1 MELDV
6 ATGRREAPGDGP
18 IQLCSERLDQAATS
32 ARLLKVWSSTSVVA
46 DQAADASRSSV
57 HRDTDATGAVREPVA
72 HRVADQFGD
81 DQARAPAAIGIQ
93 PHLVGFEHQPDVVI
107 GERGGR
113 HATADHREVLG
124 EVHAL
129 VAGRRQQ
136 GAVRLGVSAQTARGD
151 VERQPCLGVCG
162 PCRQRERGDCLGILV
177 DDPVADLL
185 DILKIT
191 KQSLARVLRQLI
203 DNGYIEQKTGDSDRR
218 QRLLHATD
226 KGRRFFETLSAT
238 QTSRIEAAI
247 AALPDEGKRTVL
259 RFFVGMVEP
268 GDRPL
273 LDRLKLT
280 DDI

>member
-1 MELDV
+1 MAPAKINVNTTDINSKSDPDEPIPLDV
-6 ATGRREAPGDGP
+6 MGLFYFAYRDFVGD
-18 IQLCSERLDQAATS
+18 
-32 ARLLKVWSSTSVVA
+32 
-46 DQAADASRSSV
+46 ADALLARQGFGRA
-57 HRDTDATGAVREPVA
+57 H
-72 HRVADQFGD
+72 HRVLYFVNLKPGM
-81 DQARAPAAIGIQ
+81 
-93 PHLVGFEHQPDVVI
+93 
-107 GERGGR
+107 
-113 HATADHREVLG
+113 
-124 EVHAL
+124 
-129 VAGRRQQ
+129 
-136 GAVRLGVSAQTARGD
+136 
-151 VERQPCLGVCG
+151 
-162 PCRQRERGDCLGILV
+162 
-177 DDPVADLL
+177 PVADLL

-203 DNGYIEQKTGDSDRR
+203 DNGYVEQKTGDSDRR